1 MTIIKFYDKIKSS
14 LDYPKKRGAD
24 MAYIK
29 RELERK
35 FIKMSSF
42 FKAVLVTGA
51 RQVGKTTMMKHLAEG
66 TGRTYVTLDNTLARD
81 LAKRDPVLFFQTYK
95 PPILIDEVQKAPE
108 LFEQIKIMCD
118 ESDERGLFWLTG
130 SQQYKMMKKIRET
143 LAGRLGILELY
154 SLSQR
159 EKSGISFDTELDF
172 SLDALKSRQ
181 LQMPKNDIQ
190 VVFQHIWEGGMPQV
204 LGVDDEL
211 RSEYYNSYIE
221 TYLMRDIAEEANI
234 TDYVRFRKFLSACA
248 ALTSEQVNYS
258 NLAEAADISQP
269 TAKEWVTVLQ
279 GLGIIY
285 LLQPYSNNALK
296 RLTKTPKLY
305 FCDTG
310 LCAYL
315 SMWLTSATLMN
326 GAVSGHF
333 YENYVVMEL
342 VKNFAYAKTKA
353 NITYYRDSNAKEIDV
368 FIEENDIIHPLE
380 IKKSANPNNREV
392 KKYEVLDK
400 AQLNRGNGGIICMCE
415 EPIPIDADNCLIPSN
430 LI

>member
-1 MTIIKFYDKIKSS
+1 
-14 LDYPKKRGAD
+14 
-24 MAYIK
+24 MAYIT

-35 FIKMSSF
+35 FMKMNGF
-42 FKAVLVTGA
+42 FKAILVTGA
-51 RQVGKTTMMKHLAEG
+51 RQVGKTTMLKHLAEG
-66 TGRTYVTLDNTLARD
+66 TGRTYVTLDNTAVRD
-81 LAKRDPVLFFQTYK
+81 LAQRDPVLFFQTYK

-118 ESDERGLFWLTG
+118 ESDEKGLFWLTG
-130 SQQYKMMKKIRET
+130 SQQYKMMKKIRDT

-159 EKSGISFDTELDF
+159 EKSGVSFEDELDF
-172 SLDALKSRQ
+172 SLSALQKRQ
-181 LQMPKNDIQ
+181 AHSPKNDIIS
-190 VVFQHIWEGGMPQV
+190 VFQHIWEGGMPQV
-204 LGVDDEL
+204 QGVDDEL
-211 RSEYYNSYIE
+211 RSEYYNSYVE
-221 TYLMRDIAEEANI
+221 TYLMRGIAEEGGI
-234 TDYVRFRKFLSACA
+234 TDTVRFRRFLNACA
-248 ALTSEQVNYS
+248 ALVSEQINYA
-258 NLAEAADISQP
+258 NLAEAADVSQP
-269 TAKEWVTVLQ
+269 TAKEWVRILQ

-315 SMWLTSATLMN
+315 SMWLTPDTLMN
-326 GAVSGHF
+326 GAVSGHY

-342 VKNFAYAKTKA
+342 VKNYAYAKAKA

-368 FIEENDIIHPLE
+368 FVEENSEIHPLE
-380 IKKSANPNNREV
+380 IKKSAAPNYREV

-400 AQLNRGNGGIICMCE
+400 ALLKRGTGGIVCMCE
-415 EPIPIDADNCLIPSN
+415 EPLPIDEMNCLIPSN

>member
-1 MTIIKFYDKIKSS
+1 
-14 LDYPKKRGAD
+14 

-35 FIKMSSF
+35 FIKMSGF

-95 PPILIDEVQKAPE
+95 PPVLIDEVQKAPE

-118 ESDERGLFWLTG
+118 ESDEKGLFWLTG

-154 SLSQR
+154 SLSQK

-400 AQLNRGNGGIICMCE
+400 AQLNRGNGGIVCMCE